1 MRLHALIFA
10 AVMKV
15 PLMAISYDP
24 KVDSFLK
31 AIEAQAVGTVETLD
45 AGKVEKA
52 AEELWGRKPQLQE
65 EHLVAMRKLAQ
76 STVSKAFALLHKQ

>member
-1 MRLHALIFA
+1 MVFFA

-31 AIEAQAVGTVETLD
+31 AIGAQAVGTVETLN
-45 AGKVEKA
+45 AAKVENA
-52 AEELWGRKPQLQE
+52 AGELWGQKPQMQE
-65 EHLVAMRKLAQ
+65 EHLVAMRELAQ
-76 STVSKAFALLHKQ
+76 STVSKAFDLLRR

>member
-31 AIEAQAVGTVETLD
+31 AIGTEAAGTVETLD
-45 AGKVEKA
+45 AAKVEKA

-65 EHLVAMRKLAQ
+65 EHLIAMRKLAQ
-76 STVSKAFALLHKQ
+76 STVTKAFELLKR

>member
-31 AIEAQAVGTVETLD
+31 AIGTEAVGTVETLD
-45 AGKVEKA
+45 AGKVAEA
-52 AEELWGRKPQLQE
+52 AEKLWGREPQLQE
-65 EHLVAMRKLAQ
+65 EHLVAMREMAQ
-76 STVSKAFALLHKQ
+76 STVSKAFALLHK

>member
-1 MRLHALIFA
+1 M
-10 AVMKV
+10 
-15 PLMAISYDP
+15 
-24 KVDSFLK
+24 
-31 AIEAQAVGTVETLD
+31 ETLD
-45 AGKVEKA
+45 AGNVEKA